1 MSDFCANLLLL
12 DSTFNYTTPDSDA
25 LIALY
30 CACPGATFCRGICAN
45 PDLAGV
51 GVRAAFYA
59 QSVMN
64 GGQCCE
70 SSDALD

>member
-1 MSDFCANLLLL
+1 MSDTLCASPSLYNA
-12 DSTFNYTTPDSDA
+12 TFDHTTTDDA

-30 CACPGATFCRGICAN
+30 CACDMTANMCRGICAN

-64 GGQCCE
+64 G
-70 SSDALD
+70 

>member
-1 MSDFCANLLLL
+1 MIEFCPSLLLP
-12 DSTFNYTTPDSDA
+12 DVDFNYATPNSDA
-25 LIALY
+25 LVALY

-64 GGQCCE
+64 GEQYCE
-70 SSDALD
+70 WSDILD